1 MTDRQAWRNTHPQY
15 QIEKLKIQYQTMQ
28 QLQDQKVLGCGESPL
43 ESRGDDLS
51 VKAADPVNEEL
62 CLNAEYQ
69 PNDDE
74 GAIFK
79 RSPRGSL
86 IGAQEFWSSILC
98 QQQHMEGPRTG

>member
-1 MTDRQAWRNTHPQY
+1 MSRSKSTG
-15 QIEKLKIQYQTMQ
+15 
-28 QLQDQKVLGCGESPL
+28 V

-51 VKAADPVNEEL
+51 VQATDLVDEEL

-69 PNDDE
+69 PNNDE

-86 IGAQEFWSSILC
+86 IGAQEFWPSILC
-98 QQQHMEGPRTG
+98 QQQHVEGPRTG